1 VDVLADP
8 GTYCYHGEKA
18 WRSYFR
24 STLAHNTAELAG
36 RNQSTEGGP
45 FLWLRHART
54 RLLGYSDTGRVAQW
68 AAEHDGYTVPGPGA
82 THRRTVRL
90 DREQHQLEITD
101 EFGGALPLRLAF
113 HLGPEVAAELDGTAA
128 ILSWPGVD
136 APGTARIALP
146 PLDWRLHR
154 GETDPV
160 LGWYSP
166 GLGRRIPVFT
176 LLGTGVTAPGTP
188 LVTRIEFMKMGQ
200 SGKPTKSQSP
210 ISWGASEAMV
220 RGAPAGQREAG

>member
-1 VDVLADP
+1 M
-8 GTYCYHGEKA
+8 
-18 WRSYFR
+18 
-24 STLAHNTAELAG
+24 
-36 RNQSTEGGP
+36 
-45 FLWLRHART
+45 
-54 RLLGYSDTGRVAQW
+54 LGYSDTGQVARW
-68 AAEHDGYTVPGPGA
+68 SAEHDGYTVPAPGA

-90 DREQHQLEITD
+90 DREQQQLEITD
-101 EFGGALPLRLAF
+101 EFDGALPLRLAF

-128 ILSWPGVD
+128 ILSWPGAD

-166 GLGRRIPVFT
+166 GLGRRIPAFT

-188 LVTRIEFMKMGQ
+188 LITRIEFTKIGQ
-200 SGKPTKSQSP
+200 SGKPANLPSAIPWS
-210 ISWGASEAMV
+210 ASEAMV
-220 RGAPAGQREAG
+220 PGIRGGRREAG